1 MIQAIG
7 WLAATI
13 LLLLFEASTFNL
25 VSIWFAAGS
34 AAALITCLFTGS
46 LRVQSAVFVAVSIL
60 CLLAFRPLVRRLR
73 RPHAPTNGD
82 LNIGRIA
89 PTPNPAAP
97 AWTAWTGTPRPSPAP
112 PSPPAKSAASPP
124 SAAPC
129 SSSSLSRS
137 KRPFRQTNQEVLCI
151 PILSLSNGGNAG

>member
-7 WLAATI
+7 WLVATI

-89 PTPNPAAP
+89 TALTSLTDAEPGRARLDGVDWNAQAVPGAAFAPGEKCRVAAIRSTLLIVEPVPVETPINPT
-97 AWTAWTGTPRPSPAP
+97 
-112 PSPPAKSAASPP
+112 
-124 SAAPC
+124 
-129 SSSSLSRS
+129 
-137 KRPFRQTNQEVLCI
+137 
-151 PILSLSNGGNAG
+151 